1 MRLLKRNL
9 RQCQIDGIIYK
20 TRGYSLVMTRT
31 ADLLRRLSREGVLVP
46 QEVKKAMLNVDLE
59 DFTDYDAAP
68 FFADRP
74 VPYIE
79 STSGNIKTIS
89 APHMIITLLH
99 HMELSKGQEVIIV
112 GCKGGYLA
120 ALIAQI
126 VGENGRVNVLDPSY
140 EVVNH
145 AKERLSHWPTVD
157 IRNIEDLDIA
167 PVAFQGEFNRVLI
180 TGQIKAIPKWIK
192 SRIEDSGF
200 VIAPIGDIDSQHLMK
215 IELQDDIELETD
227 LGNVC
232 FGPIDVDSTDNNHLH
247 PKELADLIELSI
259 ETCEELE
266 IIESDELNSL
276 QDLVAK
282 LNNLPDD
289 TPPIGEGGIPVSE
302 HPMVKLLWHYSPSFL
317 RLWPI
322 IQVMLHPMIS
332 NFDPSKWNDFSDDE
346 EIDW

>member
-1 MRLLKRNL
+1 
-9 RQCQIDGIIYK
+9 
-20 TRGYSLVMTRT
+20 MTRT
-31 ADLLRRLSREGVLVP
+31 ADLLKRLSKEGVLVP
-46 QEVKKAMLNVDLE
+46 QQVKKAMLKVDLE
-59 DFTDYDAAP
+59 DFTDYDVAP

-79 STSGNIKTIS
+79 TNSANIKTIS

-99 HMELSKGQEVIIV
+99 HMELSDGQEVIVI

-120 ALIAQI
+120 ALIATI
-126 VGENGRVNVLDPSY
+126 VGDNGRVNVLDPSK
-140 EVVNH
+140 EVVNY
-145 AKERLSHWPTVD
+145 AKDRLLHWPTVE
-157 IRNIEDLDIA
+157 IRTMDNLDVAPIA
-167 PVAFQGEFNRVLI
+167 FPGEFNRVI
-180 TGQIKAIPKWIK
+180 MTGQIEAIPSWIK
-192 SRIEDSGF
+192 SRIVDGGF
-200 VIAPIGDIDSQHLMK
+200 VIAPIGNIDSQHLMK
-215 IELQDDIELETD
+215 IEYQDNVALETD

-232 FGPIDVDSTDNNHLH
+232 FGPIDVDSTGKHHLH
-247 PKELADLIELSI
+247 PTELADLIELSI

-266 IIESDELNSL
+266 IINQDELNSL

-289 TPPIGEGGIPVSE
+289 TPPIGEGGIPISE

-332 NFDPSKWNDFSDDE
+332 NFEFNNWNQFNDDE
-346 EIDW
+346 DTHW